1 MAYKNSAYHDDS
13 DTDDQYDRRLAPS
26 PNEPSGVGFESSSP
40 TDSESPSAENTP
52 TTFTHLGGSGSSPR
66 GLMTQWS
73 AEQCADFISNL
84 GLVQYA
90 DTFVGM
96 CSIFFLILGF
106 ASKMPASMERFWSC

>member
-1 MAYKNSAYHDDS
+1 MAYKSSAYHDDS

-26 PNEPSGVGFESSSP
+26 PNGPPGAGFESSSP

-52 TTFTHLGGSGSSPR
+52 TTFTHSGGSGASPR

-84 GLVQYA
+84 GLAQYA

-96 CSIFFLILGF
+96 CGF
-106 ASKMPASMERFWSC
+106 PYSDSQPKKRGLYFYI